1 MNPSSW
7 MNRIGIGLLV
17 TSSLA
22 APGFAAAH
30 LQTVVLDPAESGFND
45 TSVWAPSGG
54 NPATT
59 LGEARLKALEF
70 ALSIWS
76 ETLESD
82 VPIWVGARFAS
93 MGGSGTDG
101 AMGAGG
107 AARWF
112 KDFAGAPRANTWYPA
127 ALADK
132 LAGSD
137 LDPGALDLNLVFNSD
152 VDGPNV
158 LGSHGFDYSLT
169 LNPAEGD
176 VSFVLVALH
185 ELAHG
190 LGVTLS
196 IDPATGAKREGADDA
211 YLIHLVRAGA
221 TPENLADMTDAQRL
235 GALVS
240 GAELQWDGPAVAAA
254 SASLTGGTASGGR
267 VLMFAPTTYD
277 PKENGVHFAVE
288 VAPDEIQE
296 PSYTGN
302 QLRQLHMAL
311 TRALLEDLGW
321 GPPPV
326 GFPRFCGH

>member
-1 MNPSSW
+1 MKRCTR
-7 MNRIGIGLLV
+7 MDRIRTGLLL
-17 TSSLA
+17 TSLVA

-30 LQTVVLDPAESGFND
+30 LETVVLDSAGAGFND
-45 TSVWAPSGG
+45 ASAWTPSGG

-76 ETLESD
+76 ETLESE
-82 VPIWVGARFAS
+82 VPIRVGARFES

-112 KDFAGAPRANTWYPA
+112 KDFPGAPQANTWYPA

-137 LDPGALDLNLVFNSD
+137 LDLGAVNVNLVFNSD

-185 ELAHG
+185 EIAHG

-196 IDPATGAKREGADDA
+196 IEPATGAKREGADDA
-211 YLIHLVRAGA
+211 FLIHLVRAGA
-221 TPENLADMTDAQRL
+221 NPESLADMTDAQRL

-267 VLMFAPTTYD
+267 VL
-277 PKENGVHFAVE
+277 VE
-288 VAPDEIQE
+288 I
-296 PSYTGN
+296 
-302 QLRQLHMAL
+302 
-311 TRALLEDLGW
+311 ED
-321 GPPPV
+321 
-326 GFPRFCGH
+326 

>member
-1 MNPSSW
+1 
-7 MNRIGIGLLV
+7 
-17 TSSLA
+17 
-22 APGFAAAH
+22 
-30 LQTVVLDPAESGFND
+30 
-45 TSVWAPSGG
+45 
-54 NPATT
+54 
-59 LGEARLKALEF
+59 
-70 ALSIWS
+70 
-76 ETLESD
+76 
-82 VPIWVGARFAS
+82 

-101 AMGAGG
+101 AIRAGG
-107 AARWF
+107 SERWF
-112 KDFAGAPRANTWYPA
+112 KDFPGAPRANTWYPA

-137 LDPGALDLNLVFNSD
+137 LDPGAVDLNLVFNSD

-158 LGSHGFDYSLT
+158 LGNHGFDYSLT

-254 SASLTGGTASGGR
+254 SASLTGGTTPGGR
-267 VLMFAPTTYD
+267 VLM
-277 PKENGVHFAVE
+277 
-288 VAPDEIQE
+288 
-296 PSYTGN
+296 
-302 QLRQLHMAL
+302 LRSNN
-311 TRALLEDLGW
+311 
-321 GPPPV
+321 V
-326 GFPRFCGH
+326 

>member
-1 MNPSSW
+1 MLTE
-7 MNRIGIGLLV
+7 GL
-17 TSSLA
+17 TSRLPLYLLLAVSGA
-22 APGFAAAH
+22 APLSAAAH
-30 LQTVVLDPAESGFND
+30 FETAILDSLGSGFAD
-45 TSVWAPSGG
+45 TSAWTPSGG

-76 ETLESD
+76 ETLDSD
-82 VPIWVGARFAS
+82 VPIRVGARFES

-101 AMGAGG
+101 TMGSGG

-137 LDPGALDLNLVFNSD
+137 LDPGVVDLNLVFNSD

-169 LNPAEGD
+169 LDPAEGD

-185 ELAHG
+185 EIAHG

-196 IDPATGAKREGADDA
+196 IDPVTGAKREGADDP

-254 SASLTGGTASGGR
+254 SAELTGGTASGGR
-267 VLMFAPTTYD
+267 VLMDAPTSYD

-302 QLRQLHMAL
+302 QLHMAL

-321 GPPPV
+321 GPAPGCQAAGAP
-326 GFPRFCGH
+326 

>member
-1 MNPSSW
+1 MKNPVRLALLSGTLVSA
-7 MNRIGIGLLV
+7 LLV
-17 TSSLA
+17 NSPALA
-22 APGFAAAH
+22 GTHFDLIVFDPGA
-30 LQTVVLDPAESGFND
+30 SGFND
-45 TSVWAPSGG
+45 VSAWTPSGG

-76 ETLESD
+76 ETLDSV
-82 VPIWVGARFAS
+82 VPIRVGTRFGS

-137 LDPGALDLNLVFNSD
+137 LDPGAVDVNLVFNSD

-185 ELAHG
+185 EIAHG

-196 IDPATGAKREGADDA
+196 IDPATGAKREEADDA

-254 SASLTGGTASGGR
+254 SAELTGGTASGGR
-267 VLMFAPTTYD
+267 VLMDAPTSYD

-302 QLRQLHMAL
+302 ELHMAL

-321 GPPPV
+321 GPPP
-326 GFPRFCGH
+326 GCQAAGAL